1 MSGAAEPAT
10 RPLAED
16 WQEGEPGLPVEGVWR
31 FSAVAHEASVP
42 QTRHAVR
49 DRLLAQGL
57 AAERYQELVDDVLLI
72 VSELVG
78 NAVTHAAVLSPHL
91 TTELAI
97 EDGWVRI
104 SVEDGHPHRPKALE
118 SDQGQ
123 LGGRGLLLVKSV
135 TLQAGGVCDVE
146 CTGEG
151 GKVIWASLPLPA
163 APGART
169 AGQCDSEH
177 DGEGGEAGGGA
188 AGGAGP
194 AGAATVGTPGF
205 PAEAALSTD
214 FAPQQPGDRTDPG
227 ATPCPAVLD
236 GLPGG
241 SALWPM

>member
-1 MSGAAEPAT
+1 MAQSAAE
-10 RPLAED
+10 RPG
-16 WQEGEPGLPVEGVWR
+16 GEPGQPVEGVWR

-78 NAVTHAAVLSPHL
+78 NAVTHAAVLSPYL

-135 TLQAGGVCDVE
+135 TSQAGGVCDVE

-151 GKVIWASLPLPA
+151 GKVVWAALPLPA
-163 APGART
+163 GPVGRT
-169 AGQCDSEH
+169 G
-177 DGEGGEAGGGA
+177 DGDDGEAGGGP
-188 AGGAGP
+188 GRTGP
-194 AGAATVGTPGF
+194 AHTP
-205 PAEAALSTD
+205 
-214 FAPQQPGDRTDPG
+214 DPD
-227 ATPCPAVLD
+227 ALD
-236 GLPGG
+236 GLSADGG
-241 SALWPM
+241 LWPV

>member
-10 RPLAED
+10 RPPTED
-16 WQEGEPGLPVEGVWR
+16 RQEGEPGLPVEGVWR

-78 NAVTHAAVLSPHL
+78 NAVTHAAVLSPYL

-163 APGART
+163 VPGART
-169 AGQCDSEH
+169 DSEY
-177 DGEGGEAGGGA
+177 DGEGREAAAAVAAEADAPESPARRSPVGEALIME
-188 AGGAGP
+188 
-194 AGAATVGTPGF
+194 F
-205 PAEAALSTD
+205 E
-214 FAPQQPGDRTDPG
+214 PQQPAGRTEPG

>member
-10 RPLAED
+10 RPATEERTETTERSAAERSAA
-16 WQEGEPGLPVEGVWR
+16 EPPGREPGLPIEGVWR

-57 AAERYQELVDDVLLI
+57 VAERYQELVDDVLLI

-78 NAVTHAAVLSPHL
+78 NAVTHAAVLSPYL

-104 SVEDGHPHRPKALE
+104 SVEDGHPHRPKALD

-151 GKVIWASLPLPA
+151 GKVIWASLPLPTE
-163 APGART
+163 P
-169 AGQCDSEH
+169 
-177 DGEGGEAGGGA
+177 GGA
-188 AGGAGP
+188 AGGG
-194 AGAATVGTPGF
+194 AGA
-205 PAEAALSTD
+205 
-214 FAPQQPGDRTDPG
+214 
-227 ATPCPAVLD
+227 
-236 GLPGG
+236 G
-241 SALWPM
+241 SAAAEPEAVQSPVVVDGRPGCSGLWPM